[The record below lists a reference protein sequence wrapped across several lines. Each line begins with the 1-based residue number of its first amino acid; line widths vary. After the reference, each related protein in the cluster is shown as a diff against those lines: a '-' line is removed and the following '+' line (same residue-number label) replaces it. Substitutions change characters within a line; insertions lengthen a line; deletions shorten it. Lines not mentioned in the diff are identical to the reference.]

1 VTIWLAAA
9 AMVLLLNIGYG
20 VRNVIRDMAANEKA
34 ATAVGIICL
43 VGVNAIIVWM
53 IYIVVSTSSDF

>member
-1 VTIWLAAA
+1 
-9 AMVLLLNIGYG
+9 MVLLLNIGYG